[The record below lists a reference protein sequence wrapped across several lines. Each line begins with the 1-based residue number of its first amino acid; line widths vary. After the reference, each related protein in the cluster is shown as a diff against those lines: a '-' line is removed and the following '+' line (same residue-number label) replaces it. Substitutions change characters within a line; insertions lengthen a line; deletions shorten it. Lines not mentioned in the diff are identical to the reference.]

1 MTLDNETEV
10 LDETTEEQVDELETV
25 EEEQEEVQAEPEGE
39 KEPEADADEVV
50 VTLGDEPAEEEQHER
65 APDWVRDLRKRQQE
79 AAKENRELKK
89 QLEALKAAPVENAVD
104 KLEPSLESCEYD
116 EDKFKAEWKAW
127 NQRQAEQAEQERKK
141 QAEGAKAQA
150 EWSEKV
156 TAYQKE
162 KADLKVSDKDEA
174 EAAAFEALSVSQRG
188 ILLDAVSKPA
198 LVAIALGKNPKR
210 LKELAA
216 ITNPIKFA
224 IAVHDLEE
232 KEMKVTPKRTAPL
245 PESTVRGSAPVGGA
259 DSTLERLKVDARRS
273 GDYSK
278 VSEYNRKLQAKK
290 SGA

>member
-1 MTLDNETEV
+1 MTLDNETE
-10 LDETTEEQVDELETV
+10 LLEQPTEEV
-25 EEEQEEVQAEPEGE
+25 EEIAPVEEVQEEGQEAEPEVE
-39 KEPEADADEVV
+39 APEADADEVV

-89 QLEALKAAPVENAVD
+89 QLEALKAAPEKAPEVGA
-104 KLEPSLESCEYD
+104 EPSLESCEYD
-116 EDKFKAEWKAW
+116 EDKFKAEWRAW

-141 QAEGAKAQA
+141 QEAGAKAQA
-150 EWSEKV
+150 EWNEKV

-162 KADLKVSDKDEA
+162 KADLKIGDKDEA
-174 EAAAFEALSVSQRG
+174 EAAAFEALSVNQRG

-232 KEMKVTPKRTAPL
+232 KEMKVMPKKTAPL
-245 PESTVRGSAPVGGA
+245 PESTVRGNARVSGSV
-259 DSTLERLKVDARRS
+259 DSTLDRLRAEADKT
-273 GDYSK
+273 GDMSK
-278 VSEYNRKLQAKK
+278 VLAYKRQQRDKK
-290 SGA
+290 Q